1 LRIGVV
7 LPTFDRSAE
16 RALAVAKEA
25 EQKGLQ
31 GAFCYD
37 HLWPMGAPGKPAI
50 APFPLLGRLSSE
62 TTTLRLG
69 TLVARIGLVADDVL
83 VGEFR
88 TLAALSGGRVI
99 AALGTGDSLSA
110 EENLA
115 YGLEFAPAARRRA
128 ALGRVTTALLGDG
141 IEVWVG
147 AGGPATNAVARRC
160 GATLN
165 LFDVSAEL
173 VATEAEQ
180 GAVCW
185 AGPLPKRLSQ
195 AVGVLR
201 SLASAGAT
209 WAVVAS
215 SSPIDVV
222 VEAATT
228 AGVLTA

>member
-1 LRIGVV
+1 M
-7 LPTFDRSAE
+7 LPTFDSSVERS
-16 RALAVAKEA
+16 LAVAKEA
-25 EQKGLQ
+25 EEKGLH

-50 APFPLLGRLSSE
+50 EPFPLLGRLSAE

-69 TLVARIGLVADDVL
+69 TLVARIGLVADEVL
-83 VGEFR
+83 IGEFR
-88 TLAALSGGRVI
+88 TLAALSAGRVV

-115 YGLEFAPAARRRA
+115 YGLEFASAPRRRA
-128 ALGRVTTALLGDG
+128 ALERVATALLAEG

-147 AGGPATNAVARRC
+147 AGGPPTNAIARRT

-165 LFDVSAEL
+165 LFDVAAEA
-173 VATEAEQ
+173 VAAEVNK
-180 GAVCW
+180 GAVSW
-185 AGPLPKRLSQ
+185 SGPLPKRLSGATRLLQ
-195 AVGVLR
+195 TLSA
-201 SLASAGAT
+201 AGAT

-215 SSPIDVV
+215 TNPIDAI

-228 AGVLTA
+228 AGLLAT